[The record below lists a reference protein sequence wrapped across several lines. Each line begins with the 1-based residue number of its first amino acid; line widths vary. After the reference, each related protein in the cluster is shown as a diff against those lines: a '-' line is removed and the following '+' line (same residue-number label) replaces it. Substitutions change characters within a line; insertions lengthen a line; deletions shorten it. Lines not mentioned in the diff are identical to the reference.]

1 VLKGT
6 DYNVILITLS
16 KTNVILH
23 YTM

>member
-1 VLKGT
+1 VLEGT